1 MFFVDRSK
9 SSSNMK
15 DLVIVGTGEEN
26 SIDIGEPMAE
36 WRYPREEAI
45 KPNSNML
52 KAAASGWMELI
63 NAESGETLTDS
74 VQVGTPV
81 SLVIR
86 LKQIGSMDTM
96 VSTCTAHSG
105 DDFYDLTNFL
115 GKNFSDS
122 LRFALVYFF
131 LYNKISLYE

>member
-1 MFFVDRSK
+1 
-9 SSSNMK
+9 MK
-15 DLVIVGTGEEN
+15 DLVSVGTGEEN
-26 SIDIGEPMAE
+26 SIDIGDRTSNNMATE
-36 WRYPREEAI
+36 WTYPREEAI
-45 KPNSNML
+45 KLGSNLL

-115 GKNFSDS
+115 GEKF
-122 LRFALVYFF
+122 
-131 LYNKISLYE
+131 